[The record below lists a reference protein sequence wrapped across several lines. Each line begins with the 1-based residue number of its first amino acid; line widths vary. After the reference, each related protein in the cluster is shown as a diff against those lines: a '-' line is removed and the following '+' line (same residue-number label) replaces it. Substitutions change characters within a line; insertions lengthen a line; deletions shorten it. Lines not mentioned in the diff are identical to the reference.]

1 MLRKG
6 DMVKILPEFQ
16 DEGDSEYEWVV
27 VGDEEKGRVDIS
39 PASINMRQKPITFSI
54 VMTSGMEPCARRANW

>member
-39 PASINMRQKPITFSI
+39 PASIDMRQKPIYTLLAEQ
-54 VMTSGMEPCARRANW
+54 VELVQRAR